1 MISIESSA
9 VIGRPVDDVWAF
21 VADPHN
27 EPTWHTDILDIR
39 PEADPSG
46 QLPSRWD
53 LGSRWLVTVQFMG
66 RKQYVV
72 EITGL
77 EPNRRVEITTQT
89 GPMRPIA
96 TYRFKPANGGTRFTR
111 HVDLPIHGAMR
122 LLAPLVRR
130 NAASRNA
137 GFVQNL
143 KEHLE
148 T

>member
-1 MISIESSA
+1 MISVEDSA
-9 VIGRPVDDVWAF
+9 VIDRPIADVWAF
-21 VADPHN
+21 VVDPHN

-46 QLPSRWD
+46 QLPNRWH

-89 GPMRPIA
+89 GSMRPIA
-96 TYRFKPANGGTRFTR
+96 TYGFEPAGRGTRFTR

-130 NAASRNA
+130 NAASGNA
-137 GFVQNL
+137 TFVQNL
-143 KEHLE
+143 KGHLE